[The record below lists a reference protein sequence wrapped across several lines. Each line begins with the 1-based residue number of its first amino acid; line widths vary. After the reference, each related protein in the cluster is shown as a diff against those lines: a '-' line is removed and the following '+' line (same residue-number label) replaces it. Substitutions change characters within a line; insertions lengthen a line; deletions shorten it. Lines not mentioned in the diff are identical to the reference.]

1 MMDEFALKL
10 KLKEDCPSFL
20 LGFELMFT
28 FEWPYVLHFLVD
40 F

>member
-1 MMDEFALKL
+1 MMDDFALKL
-10 KLKEDCPSFL
+10 KLNENCPSFL

-28 FEWPYVLHFLVD
+28 FEWPYYLHILGD